1 MRKLEAKITLLKTCF
16 DLKMTRKN
24 IFACQ
29 LSVHNKIINIRG
41 SHSQMLFKIGVLK
54 SFGISAG
61 KHCVRLKPCNVIKK
75 KL

>member
-1 MRKLEAKITLLKTCF
+1 
-16 DLKMTRKN
+16 MTRKN